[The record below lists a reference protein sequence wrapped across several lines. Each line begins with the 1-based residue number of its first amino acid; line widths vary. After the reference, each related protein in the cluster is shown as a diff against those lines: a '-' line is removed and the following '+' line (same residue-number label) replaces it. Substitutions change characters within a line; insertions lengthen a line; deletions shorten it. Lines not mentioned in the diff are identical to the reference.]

1 MGSKNRKMNPLIRI
15 TCSILIFSYAY
26 TYQCTMDRSHL
37 MIYVFQN
44 GYFIENIIHRDER
57 LFLLL
62 RSVSDG
68 AKGSFWR

>member
-1 MGSKNRKMNPLIRI
+1 
-15 TCSILIFSYAY
+15 
-26 TYQCTMDRSHL
+26 MDRSHL
-37 MIYVFQN
+37 MIYVFQK

-68 AKGSFWR
+68 AMGSFWRWLPRTDELYEHHLNSVWLM